1 MKMKFKMLKI
11 DLIKSIFIFMFFR
24 CAFAQDINSDTL
36 FKGVIKQSHDYSCG
50 AAALSTLITGTVENS
65 HVSEIDIINIITAS
79 KAKKEEGYTLI
90 ELAEA
95 SKKLGFYAEWR
106 KVATTELVK
115 IKQPVMLLIGINSEF
130 PHFVVLK
137 GIENGEAFLADSIR
151 GNIRTPYSQLI
162 TEGTNAKYPAW
173 YVMAINPSAN
183 KPQDSTLYLSLIE
196 SERIRSH
203 ITAEQSNL
211 ITLTTITKKG
221 QFIADYGFNASLG
234 KNNNN
239 EIRTKSRDYV
249 NNLNISYG
257 VTDNAEIGASVS
269 YDDNRQKTDIT
280 DNVLI
285 TNGENRDYSLYI
297 NNRFSLD
304 EANQNGIIA
313 GLSTSLTEN
322 RSVLNDAVD
331 KYTVFGGGVNT
342 MGYANTS
349 FAQFIVGGSVN
360 KAFSQNKRVDA
371 SLAEYQVSGFV
382 SANKPFADRYL
393 GSVGFT
399 VNDGHNKKSADNQFQ
414 RSFLASTS
422 LSYVLSKQFQIS
434 PSVGYS
440 FGNGE
445 SFSFGFD
452 AAYIG
457 RW

>member
-1 MKMKFKMLKI
+1 MNYKTLKKY
-11 DLIKSIFIFMFFR
+11 LIKPFFIFIF
-24 CAFAQDINSDTL
+24 CHIAFAEDINTDTL

-65 HVSEIDIINIITAS
+65 HVSEMDIINIITAT
-79 KAKKEEGYTLI
+79 KTKKEEGYTLT

-115 IKQPVMLLIGINSEF
+115 IKQPVILLIGINSEF

-162 TEGTNAKYPAW
+162 SEGTNPKYPAW
-173 YVMAINPSAN
+173 YVMAINQTVS
-183 KPQDSTLYLSLIE
+183 KPQDSTLYLSPIE
-196 SERIRSH
+196 SERISAH

-211 ITLTTITKKG
+211 ITLTTIAKEG
-221 QFIADYGFNASLG
+221 QFIANYGFNASLG
-234 KNNNN
+234 KHNSNGVQ
-239 EIRTKSRDYV
+239 TKLRDYA
-249 NNLNISYG
+249 NSININYG
-257 VTDNAEIGASVS
+257 ITDNAEIGAAVS
-269 YDDNRQKTDIT
+269 YNDNRQNTDDI
-280 DNVLI
+280 LI
-285 TNGENRDYSLYI
+285 TNGENKDYSLSI
-297 NNRFSLD
+297 NNRFPLD
-304 EANQNGIIA
+304 ETNKNGIIA
-313 GLSTSLTEN
+313 GLNTSLTEN
-322 RSVLNDAVD
+322 RSVSGNAVD
-331 KYTVFGGGVNT
+331 KSTVFGGGVNT

-360 KAFSQNKRVDA
+360 KAFSQNKQIDN

-399 VNDGHNKKSADNQFQ
+399 VNDGHNKKGAINEFQ
-414 RSFLASTS
+414 RSFSASTS

>member
-1 MKMKFKMLKI
+1 MKFKMLKI
-11 DLIKSIFIFMFFR
+11 DLIKLIFIFMFIH

-50 AAALSTLITGTVENS
+50 AAALSTLITGTIENS
-65 HVSEIDIINIITAS
+65 HVFEMDIINIITAN

-162 TEGTNAKYPAW
+162 TEGTNTKYPDW

-183 KPQDSTLYLSLIE
+183 KPQDSSLYLSLIE

-211 ITLTTITKKG
+211 ITLTTITKEG

-239 EIRTKSRDYV
+239 GIRSHSRDYV

-269 YDDNRQKTDIT
+269 YDDNRQKTDVT
-280 DNVLI
+280 DNILI
-285 TNGENRDYSLYI
+285 TNGENREYSLYI

-304 EANQNGIIA
+304 ETNQNGIIA
-313 GLSTSLTEN
+313 GLSTSFTEN

-349 FAQFIVGGSVN
+349 FAQFIIGGSVN
-360 KAFSQNKRVDA
+360 KAFSQNKRADA

-399 VNDGHNKKSADNQFQ
+399 VNDGHNKKGADNQFQ

-445 SFSFGFD
+445 SFSFGLD

>member
-1 MKMKFKMLKI
+1 MKFKMLKI
-11 DLIKSIFIFMFFR
+11 DLIKSFFIFIF
-24 CAFAQDINSDTL
+24 CHVTFAEDINTDNL

-65 HVSEIDIINIITAS
+65 HVSEMDIINTITAT
-79 KAKKEEGYTLI
+79 KTKKEEGYTLT

-95 SKKLGFYAEWR
+95 SKKLGFHAEWR

-115 IKQPVMLLIGINSEF
+115 IKQPVILLIGINSEF

-162 TEGTNAKYPAW
+162 TEGTNTKYPDW
-173 YVMAINPSAN
+173 YVMAINPSVN
-183 KPQDSTLYLSLIE
+183 KPQDSTLYLSSIE
-196 SERIRSH
+196 GERIRAH

-211 ITLTTITKKG
+211 ITLTTIAKEG
-221 QFIADYGFNASLG
+221 QVIANYGFNTSLG
-234 KNNNN
+234 KNSH
-239 EIRTKSRDYV
+239 ESVRSHSRDYV
-249 NNLNISYG
+249 HALSVNYG
-257 VTDNAEIGASVS
+257 ITDNAEIGASVS
-269 YDDNRQKTDIT
+269 YADNRQKTDNT
-280 DNVLI
+280 DSVL
-285 TNGENRDYSLYI
+285 TKNGENWDYSLSI
-297 NNRFSLD
+297 NNRFPLD
-304 EANQNGIIA
+304 ETNSEGIIA
-313 GLSTSLTEN
+313 GLSTSLSEN
-322 RSVLNDAVD
+322 RSVLNNAVD

-360 KAFSQNKRVDA
+360 KAFSQNKLVDD
-371 SLAEYQVSGFV
+371 SLAQYQVSGFV

-399 VNDGHNKKSADNQFQ
+399 VNDGHNKKGAVSEFQ
-414 RSFLASTS
+414 RNFLASTS

-440 FGNGE
+440 FGNSE
-445 SFSFGFD
+445 SFSFGLD

>member
-1 MKMKFKMLKI
+1 MNYETLRKY
-11 DLIKSIFIFMFFR
+11 LIKPVFIFIF
-24 CAFAQDINSDTL
+24 CHVAFAEDINTDTL

-65 HVSEIDIINIITAS
+65 HVSEMDVINIITAN
-79 KAKKEEGYTLI
+79 KAKKEEGYTLT

-106 KVATTELVK
+106 KVATDELVK

-137 GIENGEAFLADSIR
+137 GIEKGEAFLADSIR
-151 GNIRTPYSQLI
+151 GNIRTLYSQLT

-183 KPQDSTLYLSLIE
+183 KPQDSMLYLSPIE
-196 SERIRSH
+196 SERIRDH

-211 ITLTTITKKG
+211 ITLTTIAKKG

-239 EIRTKSRDYV
+239 GTRTKSRDYI
-249 NNLNISYG
+249 NNININYG
-257 VTDNAEIGASVS
+257 ITDNAEIGASVS
-269 YDDNRQKTDIT
+269 YNDNRQKTDIA
-280 DNVLI
+280 DNILI
-285 TNGENRDYSLYI
+285 TNGENRDYSLSV
-297 NNRFSLD
+297 NNRFPLD
-304 EANQNGIIA
+304 ETNKNGIIA
-313 GLSTSLTEN
+313 GLNTSLSEN
-322 RSVLNDAVD
+322 RSVSGDAVD
-331 KYTVFGGGVNT
+331 KSTVFGGGVNT

-349 FAQFIVGGSVN
+349 FAQFILGGSVN
-360 KAFSQNKRVDA
+360 KAFSQNKLVDN
-371 SLAEYQVSGFV
+371 SLASYQVSGFV

-399 VNDGHNKKSADNQFQ
+399 VNDGHNKKGADNQFQ